1 MGAYENVGIIR
12 DRSQEIYGQVIQGI
26 GQQTA
31 QGIISYNQKQEKL
44 QEEKEK
50 TNTYNQNMWF
60 DIDRNENKLL

>member
-60 DIDRNENKLL
+60 DI